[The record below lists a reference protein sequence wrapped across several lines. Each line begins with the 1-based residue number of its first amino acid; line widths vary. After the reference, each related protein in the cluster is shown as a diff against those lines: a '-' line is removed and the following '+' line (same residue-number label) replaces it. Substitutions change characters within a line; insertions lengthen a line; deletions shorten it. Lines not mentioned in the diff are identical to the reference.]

1 MPMKR
6 LVCHALGGILSWGV
20 HDVRWS
26 CDNCSMKNFHT
37 LTALLAAS
45 FAVSASAAGNALWQA
60 EQSCIK
66 YPTPSART
74 ECEAK
79 LKEGQLAF
87 EKEIQKK
94 KDDAK
99 NVGDHRVDTK
109 KNNDLCFKR
118 ESTGETVCPN

>member
-1 MPMKR
+1 
-6 LVCHALGGILSWGV
+6 
-20 HDVRWS
+20 
-26 CDNCSMKNFHT
+26 MKNFHT
-37 LTALLAAS
+37 LIALLAAS
-45 FAVSASAAGNALWQA
+45 LAVSASAAGNALWQA

-66 YPTPSART
+66 YPTPSARA
-74 ECEAK
+74 ECEIK

>member
-1 MPMKR
+1 M
-6 LVCHALGGILSWGV
+6 
-20 HDVRWS
+20 
-26 CDNCSMKNFHT
+26 
-37 LTALLAAS
+37 
-45 FAVSASAAGNALWQA
+45 WQA

-66 YPTPSART
+66 YPTPSARA